1 MIKNFETRKR
11 NCLKKAKKTLKYFQK
26 VRANPKFKVVGTRK
40 LSKTQKETIINGYVK
55 SCLKDIK

>member
-11 NCLKKAKKTLKYFQK
+11 NCLKKAKKTLKYVQN
-26 VRANPKFKVVGTRK
+26 VRANSKFKVVGSRK
-40 LSKTQKETIINGYVK
+40 VTKKQKETIINGYVK